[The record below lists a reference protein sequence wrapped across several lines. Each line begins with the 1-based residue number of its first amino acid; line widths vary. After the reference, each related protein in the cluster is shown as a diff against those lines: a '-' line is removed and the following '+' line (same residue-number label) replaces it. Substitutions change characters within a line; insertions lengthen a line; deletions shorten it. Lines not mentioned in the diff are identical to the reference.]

1 MGGGSRKD
9 EMTEIYGVE
18 KCREATVVQGP
29 QRAIGYKVPRSSQ
42 GCVWCGEAGVQSSP
56 RIS

>member
-1 MGGGSRKD
+1 MMTWSVCAPPGMGGGSRKD

-29 QRAIGYKVPRSSQ
+29 TARNRI
-42 GCVWCGEAGVQSSP
+42 QSA
-56 RIS
+56 